1 MVGTKLLTFPYKTLN
16 YWLQLFLGIKIP
28 PKVPPILK
36 VTTKGLT
43 MTPSNMK
50 TTKHNELPESGKIIA
65 STDEHFYILYPDGR
79 IDVHPH

>member
-1 MVGTKLLTFPYKTLN
+1 
-16 YWLQLFLGIKIP
+16 
-28 PKVPPILK
+28 
-36 VTTKGLT
+36 